1 MGEAKRRKK
10 LDQNFGKIPSIRKSS
25 PLKFIDTIL
34 SILKKEGFIL
44 EMDDDESTEFLIA
57 YENQKCMDA
66 FSDFSQSV
74 GDTANGDL
82 KSDMSQHA
90 KENNNFKLPCMELEN
105 GQYILPTDF
114 ILFVAQTPQ
123 GIERFIELT
132 LIFEQK
138 AREIDEQQSSHS
150 KDTVV

>member
-10 LDQNFGKIPSIRKSS
+10 LDQNFGKIPSIRTSS
-25 PLKFIDTIL
+25 PLNFLERIL
-34 SILKKEGFIL
+34 YILKKEGFIL
-44 EMDDDESTEFLIA
+44 EMDDDESTEFLVA
-57 YENQKCMDA
+57 YENEKCMNA
-66 FSDFSQSV
+66 FNDFSQLV
-74 GDTANGDL
+74 ADTANGDL
-82 KSDMSQHA
+82 KSDISQQA

-123 GIERFIELT
+123 GMERFIELT

-138 AREIDEQQSSHS
+138 AREIDEQQS
-150 KDTVV
+150 